1 MKRNTRINDWLLAL
15 AWAAFILVATSWID
29 DDQAAPVTVP
39 AVRTTYRA

>member
-1 MKRNTRINDWLLAL
+1 MNLKSRINDWLLAL